1 MTGLHLRPRPRRGAP
16 HACGD
21 RLLRSVKGRTGP
33 AVAAGAGEHSAQLG
47 RHRPGA
53 AMAEAKPPSSSTT
66 PGPLRGPLDVE
77 VYAEQAGLTSAE
89 LEAIESGASRPSAS
103 EVEDILTAANGG
115 TRGRVEL
122 YDNHDDVLHIGA
134 LADPEKPAQHR
145 RAQADVQPVSP
156 RAAGRSLPAVTE
168 PWKRKPTDIAAV
180 ATELETPP
188 WCHRERQLVQ
198 FGTDWNDRPERV
210 AWGRLL

>member
-1 MTGLHLRPRPRRGAP
+1 M
-16 HACGD
+16 
-21 RLLRSVKGRTGP
+21 
-33 AVAAGAGEHSAQLG
+33 AA
-47 RHRPGA
+47 
-53 AMAEAKPPSSSTT
+53 AKPPSSSTT

-89 LEAIESGASRPSAS
+89 LEAIESGASRLSAS
-103 EVEDILTAANGG
+103 EVEDTLTAANGG
-115 TRGRVEL
+115 TRGRLEL
-122 YDNHDDVLHIGA
+122 YDDHDDVLHIGA

-145 RAQADVQPVSP
+145 RDQADVQPVSP

-168 PWKRKPTDIAAV
+168 PWKRKPMHIAAV

-198 FGTDWNDRPERV
+198 FGTDWNDQPERV
-210 AWGRLL
+210 AWGRPLR